1 MSSQAQIDANRATAR
16 KSTGPRTDEGKQRVA
31 QNATRHGLFSRS
43 IILPGED
50 PEELAALHDG
60 FYARL
65 KPADALERAYVDR
78 IVYAAWKL
86 ARVPR
91 AEAEH
96 AEHCF
101 RHIAN
106 KDVPEDLAGGAVWYD
121 IGACDHYTRYQVTL
135 ERQMDRSLNE
145 LRKLQKERRENA
157 DADPGFH
164 PAPTVTAACEK
175 TNPIPASSEKE
186 EEFKPN
192 PAQWHG
198 FSTCENDEN
207 HGLQSRATNAV
218 PREEKKFE
226 FKPNSNPAEA
236 IQSSASQEQE
246 MKTD

>member
-1 MSSQAQIDANRATAR
+1 MSSQAQIDANRANAR

-106 KDVPEDLAGGAVWYD
+106 KDVPEDLAGGALWYD
-121 IGACDHYTRYQVTL
+121 IGACDHYTRYQITL

-186 EEFKPN
+186 EELKPN
-192 PAQWHG
+192 L
-198 FSTCENDEN
+198 EDEAASEPTE
-207 HGLQSRATNAV
+207 LVDPTTSRLMKD
-218 PREEKKFE
+218 EDFE
-226 FKPNSNPAEA
+226 IKPNSNLAEA
-236 IQSSASQEQE
+236 PQTFASEHQE